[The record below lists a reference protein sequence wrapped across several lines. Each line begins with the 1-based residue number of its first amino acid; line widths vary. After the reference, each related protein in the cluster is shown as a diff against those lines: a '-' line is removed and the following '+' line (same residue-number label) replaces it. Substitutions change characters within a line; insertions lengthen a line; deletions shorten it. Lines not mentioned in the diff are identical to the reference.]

1 MNTITAVMT
10 ITDDIRSDK
19 NVPDTVLNT
28 LPHEPCWQ
36 FSDLIAAVAPS
47 NFKVAV
53 TWMKIKWEPRAEPES
68 TPHLP
73 DSET

>member
-1 MNTITAVMT
+1 MNTVTAVMA
-10 ITDDIRSDK
+10 IADDICSDK

-28 LPHEPCWQ
+28 LSHEPCWQ
-36 FSDLIAAVAPS
+36 FSNLIAAVAPS

-53 TWMKIKWEPRAEPES
+53 TWMKIKREPGAEPEP